1 MSDCEILNNFVED
14 LRQIDELT
22 IYTNDEI
29 DTQFIFDCNEEFTL
43 AFIEGV
49 LEVNVKLVDNKP
61 DITLLIKSNDILLYP
76 NAVLVLK
83 DLKEKYK
90 DL

>member
-1 MSDCEILNNFVED
+1 MSDCEILNSFVED

-22 IYTNDEI
+22 IYTNDAI
-29 DTQFIFDCNEEFTL
+29 DTQFIFDCDEEFTL

-49 LEVNVKLVDNKP
+49 LEINVKLVDNRP

-76 NAVLVLK
+76 NVVLVLK

>member
-1 MSDCEILNNFVED
+1 MSDCEILNSFVED

-76 NAVLVLK
+76 NVVLVLK

>member
-29 DTQFIFDCNEEFTL
+29 DTQFIFDCDEEFTL

-76 NAVLVLK
+76 NVVLVLK

>member
-76 NAVLVLK
+76 NVVLVLK